1 MTFWTVT
8 VLYFQLWH
16 TRLLKYFRLTT
27 WFNKRSPTETHY
39 GRAGKR
45 PRGTSGQG
53 LPVWRLPVA
62 NAKRPDKYLNWR
74 LTSCKRGSGWFFHG
88 GVRVIHVIVF
98 AGGGGGLQ
106 RIWTVL
112 RLIVPRK
119 IQSMTKI
126 NIWICLRKC
135 DLVREQKFETIYQL
149 AKRCPNCT
157 NAAYKLH
164 VLYS

>member
-98 AGGGGGLQ
+98 AGGVGGWVTTYLN
-106 RIWTVL
+106 RFT
-112 RLIVPRK
+112 
-119 IQSMTKI
+119 I
-126 NIWICLRKC
+126 NCSQENSIDDKDKYLN
-135 DLVREQKFETIYQL
+135 LFE
-149 AKRCPNCT
+149 KMWF
-157 NAAYKLH
+157 
-164 VLYS
+164 S

>member
-62 NAKRPDKYLNWR
+62 NAKRPDKYKLKVYFMQARN
-74 LTSCKRGSGWFFHG
+74 
-88 GVRVIHVIVF
+88 RVIFPWWGASDTCNCVC
-98 AGGGGGLQ
+98 GGGGVTTYLN
-106 RIWTVL
+106 RFT
-112 RLIVPRK
+112 
-119 IQSMTKI
+119 I
-126 NIWICLRKC
+126 NCSQENSIDDKDKYLN
-135 DLVREQKFETIYQL
+135 LFE
-149 AKRCPNCT
+149 KMWF
-157 NAAYKLH
+157 
-164 VLYS
+164 S